1 MTKAIMNTEAGSIEL
16 DLFDQDA
23 PNTVQNFVKL
33 AKEGYVVAD
42 VIADMWE
49 REEDK
54 LKVDKD
60 AKRIFLKNEKAYKIG
75 EIHKQEQLLL
85 DL

>member
-1 MTKAIMNTEAGSIEL
+1 M
-16 DLFDQDA
+16 
-23 PNTVQNFVKL
+23 
-33 AKEGYVVAD
+33 AD
-42 VIADMWE
+42 VISDMWK

-75 EIHKQEQLLL
+75 EIHKQEQLSETLEYIAKMAGMAFMMDML
-85 DL
+85 PKI